1 MKTTLLTGCLL
12 LAAFHPAVADDENLI
27 GFWDFK
33 DGAPGED
40 ASTLASSSGDPMYTG
55 SASMVG
61 TKGVV
66 PYFSSDAPGT
76 TIRGSNNGADTLC
89 YNPQSLAFDYGEDSP
104 TSSSTPNGGL
114 VNFTGVAAAII
125 GSAEPFTV
133 EYFVKM
139 DENFNYYSTH
149 AWKYNS
155 KTSFFIGADD
165 NGVKVITPGSVS
177 SSNGHAAQ
185 FSAQLQPSGP
195 SISRSKDFSDGVW
208 HHLAIVYTP
217 TNGTVGSMEFF
228 CDYASC
234 GKFSY
239 DNAMPANNLTF
250 RLGTGRD
257 DKLAT
262 EPFHG
267 KVSCLR
273 VTRAALDLD
282 GFMRV
287 DPVPDIAGMAMAGFW
302 DFKDG
307 EVGTQANLLTN
318 SVDATL
324 FVGKATATIS
334 DSTTAGAPP
343 TFSADVP
350 GLYVYSDSANTNLLA
365 SHPQSLHFAPG
376 NSSGGGGMVSL
387 ADAATALTRLDAYTV
402 EFFFRSEA
410 TAKWR
415 SLVGWK
421 TGSKIGL
428 KMNLINGADGKDLSN
443 ATLEMLTNTT
453 GNAFAQYTNS
463 VDFTDLD
470 AFTTNSWHHMAFV
483 CDNVAGTITLY
494 VDYSMRGT
502 TGIESQTPLS
512 RDPLVLGS
520 SAFPAKA
527 ITEAYGGYIAC
538 PRITPRA
545 LGVGDFLSVA
555 HRMAEED
562 VVFAWNMEEGANMIG
577 VVATNVADYAADS
590 RSSAD
595 NTKVYGL
602 FKDILP
608 TYAPPAKADC
618 QVLWGDE
625 LMWTNTASL
634 YFRGYHS
641 LANGTQNRI
650 YAGTEMTMPAS
661 SIPLCNPSNWTM
673 EAMVRL
679 EYLPDF
685 LNVETEQT
693 GALIF
698 GKFGNDSRP
707 HSTPTVYP
715 RYAWM
720 LSVLPNGR
728 LKVRYAL
735 DDGNVHTDSSANYGA
750 VTADRAPLADM
761 TWHHVALTYDSAA
774 RKFVLY
780 VDYEQALEQ
789 SLDYPLVDGPFPYF
803 FSRIDISFGFEGW
816 MDEIRF
822 TGRVLAPQEF
832 VHVVRTSGVYIIF
845 R

>member
-1 MKTTLLTGCLL
+1 MKTTLLTGCIL
-12 LAAFHPAVADDENLI
+12 LAAFHSAVAADANLI

-40 ASTLASSSGDPMYTG
+40 ASTLACSSGDATYDG

-104 TSSSTPNGGL
+104 SNSGTPNGGL

-165 NGVKVITPGSVS
+165 NGVKIITPGSVGN
-177 SSNGHAAQ
+177 NGHATQ
-185 FSAQLQPSGP
+185 FSAQLQPSGTP
-195 SISRSKDFSDGVW
+195 VSRNKDFSDGVW
-208 HHLAIVYTP
+208 HHVAIVYTP

-234 GKFSY
+234 GTFSY
-239 DNAMPANNLTF
+239 DNAMPANTRTF

-257 DKLAT
+257 GKLAT

-334 DSTTAGAPP
+334 DSATAGAPP
-343 TFSADVP
+343 TFSADAP

-376 NSSGGGGMVSL
+376 NSNGGGGMVSL
-387 ADAATALTRLDAYTV
+387 TDAATALTRLDAYTV

-428 KMNLINGADGKDLSN
+428 KVNLNNGAEGNDLSN
-443 ATLEMLTNTT
+443 IALEMLTNTT

-463 VDFTDLD
+463 VGLTDLD
-470 AFTTNSWHHMAFV
+470 ALTTNKWHHMALV
-483 CDNVAGTITLY
+483 CDNVGGTITLY
-494 VDYSMRGT
+494 VDYSRRGT

-555 HRMAEED
+555 HRIAEED
-562 VVFAWNMEEGANMIG
+562 VVFAWNMEEGADMIG
-577 VVATNVADYAADS
+577 AVATNVADYAVDR

-618 QVLWGDE
+618 QVFWGDE
-625 LMWTNTASL
+625 PMWTNTASL

-661 SIPLCNPSNWTM
+661 SNPVCNPSNWTM

-735 DDGNVHTDSSANYGA
+735 DDGNEHTDSSANYGA
-750 VTADRAPLADM
+750 VTADRGHLADM
-761 TWHHVALTYDSAA
+761 KWHHVALTYDGTA
-774 RKFVLY
+774 RKFILY
-780 VDYEQALEQ
+780 VDYEQALEH
-789 SLDYPLVDGPFPYF
+789 SLSHPLVDGPFPYF

>member
-195 SISRSKDFSDGVW
+195 SLSQNKDFSDGAW

-234 GKFSY
+234 GKISY
-239 DNAMPANNLTF
+239 DNAMPANTRTF

-257 DKLAT
+257 GKLAT

-287 DPVPDIAGMAMAGFW
+287 DPVPDIAEMAMAGFW

-324 FVGKATATIS
+324 FIGKATATIS
-334 DSTTAGAPP
+334 DSATAGAPP
-343 TFSADVP
+343 TFSADAP

-387 ADAATALTRLDAYTV
+387 TDAATALTRLDAYTV

-428 KMNLINGADGKDLSN
+428 KVNLNNGAEGNDLSN
-443 ATLEMLTNTT
+443 ASLEMLTNTT
-453 GNAFAQYTNS
+453 GNAFTQYTNIVS
-463 VDFTDLD
+463 FTDLD
-470 AFTTNSWHHMAFV
+470 AFTTNSWHHMALV

-494 VDYSMRGT
+494 VDYSRRVT

-527 ITEAYGGYIAC
+527 ITEAFGGYIAC

-545 LGVGDFLSVA
+545 LGVDDFLSVA
-555 HRMAEED
+555 RRTPEND

-577 VVATNVADYAADS
+577 VVATNVADYAVAG

-595 NTKVYGL
+595 NTKVYSL

-608 TYAPPAKADC
+608 TYAPPSKSDC
-618 QVLWGDE
+618 KVLWGDE
-625 LMWTNTASL
+625 PMWTNTASL

-650 YAGTEMTMPAS
+650 YAGTELTLPAS
-661 SIPLCNPSNWTM
+661 TFPVCNPSNWTM

-685 LNVETEQT
+685 LNAETEQT
-693 GALIF
+693 GVLIF

-707 HSTPTVYP
+707 HSSPTVYP

-735 DDGNVHTDSSANYGA
+735 DDGNAHTSSSSNYGA

-761 TWHHVALTYDSAA
+761 KWHHVALTYDSTA

-780 VDYEQALEQ
+780 VDYEQALEHAL
-789 SLDYPLVDGPFPYF
+789 SHPLVDGPFPYF

-822 TGRVLAPQEF
+822 TGRALAPQEF
-832 VHVVRTSGVYIIF
+832 VHLVRTTGVYLIF